1 MLVFIYI
8 NLSEC
13 IFADLTCHCDCQD
26 GHARNSTGCVAH
38 GQRLCSKEL
47 RLYNI
52 SYLILYIT
60 FDI

>member
-26 GHARNSTGCVAH
+26 GQPRNITGCIAH
-38 GQRLCSKEL
+38 GQRFCSKEL
-47 RLYNI
+47 RLY
-52 SYLILYIT
+52 
-60 FDI
+60 